1 MTRALSLWAPVA
13 VYMAAIFWA
22 SSLHVL
28 PGAVSGFPDWLLHSA
43 CYGGLALVSLR
54 AVSGGKWPGVT
65 TGTLAA
71 ALIICAVY
79 GASDEF
85 HQSFVP
91 GRAVEFRDWR
101 NDVTG
106 AALGLGAAW
115 AWGKMRRVL

>member
-1 MTRALSLWAPVA
+1 MTRTLSLWAPVA
-13 VYMAAIFWA
+13 IYMAAIFWA
-22 SSLHVL
+22 SSLSVL

-54 AVSGGKWPGVT
+54 AVAGSRWAGVT
-65 TGTLAA
+65 PAAMLAA
-71 ALIICAVY
+71 LMICSAY
-79 GASDEF
+79 GVSDEF

-101 NDVTG
+101 NDTTG
-106 AALGLGAAW
+106 AALALGAAW

>member
-1 MTRALSLWAPVA
+1 MSRAVSLWLPVA
-13 VYMAAIFWA
+13 LYMAAIFWA
-22 SSLHVL
+22 SSLSVL
-28 PGAVSGFPDWLLHSA
+28 PSAVGGFPDWLLHSA

-54 AVSGGKWPGVT
+54 AVSGGTWAGVT
-65 TGTLAA
+65 PAA
-71 ALIICAVY
+71 IATALLICAAY

-106 AALGLGAAW
+106 GALALGAAW
-115 AWGKMRRVL
+115 AWGKMRRVF